1 MKKKKKVEC
10 PITLTIGL
18 ARRDAT
24 GIDSNTL
31 FVNHNV

>member
-1 MKKKKKVEC
+1 MKKKNEC

-18 ARRDAT
+18 ARRDAMR
-24 GIDSNTL
+24 IDFKTL